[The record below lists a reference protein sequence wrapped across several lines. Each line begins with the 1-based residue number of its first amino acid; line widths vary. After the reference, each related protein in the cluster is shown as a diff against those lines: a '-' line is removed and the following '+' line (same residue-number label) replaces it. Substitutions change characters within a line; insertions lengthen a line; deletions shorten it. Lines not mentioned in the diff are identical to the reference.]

1 MPVFPIDEAQLVA
14 LFMQSVTY
22 GVHVVTFTICMW
34 KLVKKFRSGQGSAH
48 WPWTVIAIA
57 LFANGTVDVSFNLYH
72 NLIAFIFYRGNG
84 GAEEEFTASTTWLN
98 LIRSVSFSLGIVI
111 SDAALMY
118 RAWIICNRRWIVIV
132 PSIVLLC
139 ATLASATA
147 YLYYMNLENMETV
160 MDEKKTMIPI
170 IIVIYTTTITNN
182 VVCTGMIMH
191 RIWQVTKQ
199 ITEFLPPGGMLAR
212 VNRILVESAVLY
224 TTSMLVDFIATL
236 ARSVSLLGLTDISL
250 ELAGIVFDLIIIRI
264 SQGAATEQTQAFTDS
279 LAQRVVD
286 MYVVESQSAADDR
299 TRGSTHLDST
309 TRLAKDIPEGL
320 TYMQDSQV

>member
-111 SDAALMY
+111 SDAAL
-118 RAWIICNRRWIVIV
+118 V
-132 PSIVLLC
+132 
-139 ATLASATA
+139 
-147 YLYYMNLENMETV
+147 
-160 MDEKKTMIPI
+160 
-170 IIVIYTTTITNN
+170 TI
-182 VVCTGMIMH
+182 
-191 RIWQVTKQ
+191 
-199 ITEFLPPGGMLAR
+199 L
-212 VNRILVESAVLY
+212 
-224 TTSMLVDFIATL
+224 
-236 ARSVSLLGLTDISL
+236 
-250 ELAGIVFDLIIIRI
+250 
-264 SQGAATEQTQAFTDS
+264 
-279 LAQRVVD
+279 
-286 MYVVESQSAADDR
+286 
-299 TRGSTHLDST
+299 
-309 TRLAKDIPEGL
+309 
-320 TYMQDSQV
+320 